1 MKHLYKNFLRDRRAY
16 TLNVAFYKRMVKA
29 ATGRDAAHF
38 FQPAYANG
46 QKIYDDHIFSTKY
59 KERILQVIQRKPSS
73 EHPVL
78 RARKQIWDG
87 QYDMLVLTLELS
99 DAIKPALKK
108 IIKAWLVDGTPF
120 EDIQALLPQP
130 SGVVYK
136 NTGPLPTVNEDGA

>member
-1 MKHLYKNFLRDRRAY
+1 MSLAGGL
-16 TLNVAFYKRMVKA
+16 
-29 ATGRDAAHF
+29 
-38 FQPAYANG
+38 
-46 QKIYDDHIFSTKY
+46 
-59 KERILQVIQRKPSS
+59 
-73 EHPVL
+73 L

-136 NTGPLPTVNEDGA
+136 NTDSLPALNDDGA